1 MGVFHFGGRDI
12 REQSLARNETESIQ
26 VVCRGQF
33 CKIYIVLQSLFV
45 DLKEAQFMV
54 TKAMLWHSHHII
66 AMSGR
71 GNNIAELRDGSLT
84 VDHHIISSSL

>member
-1 MGVFHFGGRDI
+1 
-12 REQSLARNETESIQ
+12 
-26 VVCRGQF
+26 
-33 CKIYIVLQSLFV
+33 
-45 DLKEAQFMV
+45 MV